1 MNDSEIVVVNFTCE
15 PTMNPDED
23 HTGETF
29 TVTFLD
35 DDGFVLDEQTVNYFE
50 DAVAPEIEEREGFVF
65 TGWDNRFDHVTED
78 IEVTAQYV
86 PENEYVTFNLNSEA
100 VTLTAG
106 DTYSLNVTVVSA
118 PDDMGDIV
126 WESSNETVATVSI
139 DGFVMTNQAGETVIT
154 AKAYNNPNYSA
165 SCKVTVLPNA
175 NETVTLNPGSKLSLE
190 NGLLTEIPIVLTGRS
205 GVAATVGEIKEQL
218 ATPGVK
224 IVDSEGNE
232 MDDSKPITT
241 GTQIRIIIDDIAVDA
256 VIAIVYGDYD
266 GNGSVNNKDASRIMR
281 YLVSKETPD
290 EYQLYASDVN
300 KDGDVNNRDAA
311 MVSRFLVGKET
322 L

>member
-1 MNDSEIVVVNFTCE
+1 
-15 PTMNPDED
+15 
-23 HTGETF
+23 
-29 TVTFLD
+29 
-35 DDGFVLDEQTVNYFE
+35 
-50 DAVAPEIEEREGFVF
+50 
-65 TGWDNRFDHVTED
+65 
-78 IEVTAQYV
+78 
-86 PENEYVTFNLNSEA
+86 
-100 VTLTAG
+100 
-106 DTYSLNVTVVSA
+106 
-118 PDDMGDIV
+118 
-126 WESSNETVATVSI
+126 
-139 DGFVMTNQAGETVIT
+139 
-154 AKAYNNPNYSA
+154 
-165 SCKVTVLPNA
+165 
-175 NETVTLNPGSKLSLE
+175 
-190 NGLLTEIPIVLTGRS
+190 
-205 GVAATVGEIKEQL
+205 
-218 ATPGVK
+218 
-224 IVDSEGNE
+224 